1 MNTPDQIVPTDELS
15 PTARGDAPAPPAPLV
30 YVYAVAVDG
39 DGDGDGLSQYVH
51 TLGGLGDP
59 PRLIRHEGLAAI
71 VADVP
76 QDTFS
81 SDALKEQLEDLGRLE
96 ALARA
101 HHGCI
106 QAAAALTTLLPLRL
120 TTVYVDDA
128 RVAAMLS
135 ENAPAFR
142 QALELLT
149 GQVELGVKIFADP
162 EAVLASSAPATGGER
177 TDAPSGGAADGRIG
191 NSPGRDYLKR
201 RRAQRTRQADTYRVA
216 GAVAQRAVDTAA
228 GYATAH
234 IPHRL
239 QQGALGAARGENLV
253 NDAYLVPAQFVD
265 EFAAAL
271 TELVDGTP
279 GVAIEVTGPW
289 VPYSFTEW
297 AQAQAQPVPT
307 QATAGSGRLRPGD
320 SA

>member
-1 MNTPDQIVPTDELS
+1 MNTPDQIVPTDGLS
-15 PTARGDAPAPPAPLV
+15 PTAHGDAPAPPVPLV

-39 DGDGDGLSQYVH
+39 GGLSQHVH

-81 SDALKEQLEDLGRLE
+81 SDALKEQLENLERLE

-106 QAAAALTTLLPLRL
+106 EAAAALTTLLPLRL

-135 ENAPAFR
+135 ENASAFR
-142 QALELLT
+142 QALALLT

-162 EAVLASSAPATGGER
+162 EAVPPASSVPATGRER
-177 TDAPSGGAADGRIG
+177 TDAPSGGAAAGRIG
-191 NSPGRDYLKR
+191 SSPGRDYLKR
-201 RRAQRTRQADTYRVA
+201 RRAQRTRHADTYRVA
-216 GAVAQRAVDTAA
+216 GAVAQRAADTAA

-234 IPHRL
+234 VPHRL
-239 QQGALGAARGENLV
+239 QQGELGAARGENLV
-253 NDAYLVPAQFVD
+253 NDAYLVPAESVD

-271 TELVDGTP
+271 PELVDGAP

-297 AQAQAQPVPT
+297 AQIQSVPT
-307 QATAGSGRLRPGD
+307 QASAGSGRLRPGD

>member
-1 MNTPDQIVPTDELS
+1 MNTPDQIVPTDGLS
-15 PTARGDAPAPPAPLV
+15 PTAHGDAPAPPAPLV
-30 YVYAVAVDG
+30 YVYAIAVDG
-39 DGDGDGLSQYVH
+39 GGGGLSQHVH

-81 SDALKEQLEDLGRLE
+81 SDALKEQLENLERLE

-106 QAAAALTTLLPLRL
+106 EAAASLTTLLPLRL

-162 EAVLASSAPATGGER
+162 EAVPASPAPTSGR
-177 TDAPSGGAADGRIG
+177 THTDAPSGGTADGRIG
-191 NSPGRDYLKR
+191 SSPGRDYLKR
-201 RRAQRTRQADTYRVA
+201 RRAQRTRHTDTYRVA
-216 GAVAQRAVDTAA
+216 GVVAQRALDTAA

-253 NDAYLVPAQFVD
+253 NDAYLVPAQFID
-265 EFAAAL
+265 ELAAAL
-271 TELVDGTP
+271 KELVDGTP

-297 AQAQAQPVPT
+297 AQTQPVPT
-307 QATAGSGRLRPGD
+307 QATAGAGRLRQGD